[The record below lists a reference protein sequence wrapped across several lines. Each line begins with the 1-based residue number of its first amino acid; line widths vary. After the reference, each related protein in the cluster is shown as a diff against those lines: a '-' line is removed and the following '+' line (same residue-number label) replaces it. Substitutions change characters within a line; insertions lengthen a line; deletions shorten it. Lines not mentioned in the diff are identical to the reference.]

1 EEIEEGVNT
10 MRSIFDGEIE
20 KLQQQYD
27 GILADALKKK
37 EEEAKKAAR
46 RAVKEANH
54 RASERE
60 KARYEQIKE
69 LGRKMRI
76 SEEFLN
82 DIAKIYSK

>member
-1 EEIEEGVNT
+1 

-37 EEEAKKAAR
+37 EEEAKKA
-46 RAVKEANH
+46 VKEANH

-69 LGRKMRI
+69 LGRKIGI
-76 SEEFLN
+76 SEDFLN